1 MLKIIQDSPST
12 PEVSRLLDL
21 HLELMHSVTPPES
34 VYALDHNELSDESV
48 TFWSVWQD
56 SELCGCCALKEHTS
70 QLAEIKSMH
79 TSQNLRGRGV
89 GQAMLEHIIETSKSR
104 GYKDLK
110 LETGIQD
117 AFVAARKLYEKI
129 WISTIVVRSLIIN
142 MDPNSAYMWLELIHS
157 GALND

>member
-1 MLKIIQDSPST
+1 MLKILQDSPST

-21 HLELMHSVTPPES
+21 HLELMRSVTPPES
-34 VYALDHNELSDESV
+34 VYALDHKELSDESV
-48 TFWSVWQD
+48 TFWSAWQD
-56 SELCGCCALKEHTS
+56 SELCGCCALKEHSS

-79 TSQNLRGRGV
+79 TIKNLRSNGI

-117 AFVAARKLYEKI
+117 AFVAARKLYEKNGFNYCGPFADYK
-129 WISTIVVRSLIIN
+129 L
-142 MDPNSAYMWLELIHS
+142 DPNSAYMCLELI
-157 GALND
+157 NTNTQKN